1 MLTANLRNIYRFWFS
16 LAAVALVAPA
26 SVGQAQDL
34 ANLGKQKPFT
44 LSGTLDLRSIVYS
57 YSGGLAP
64 RRRPSAYILNAN
76 PTLSIYGVAIP
87 LNLVLSDQERS
98 IRQPFNQFGLSPTYK
113 WLTLHLGY
121 RNLTWSP
128 FTLAGHTIYGAGA
141 EITTSKLRF
150 GFIKGRFNRATTVD
164 QSLGTVVPFGF
175 DRSGYAARVGVGND
189 TASFDVSLVVA
200 RDDSTSVPR
209 SERRTAGYAGSLVR
223 PAENAVLGFNTRLG
237 LGRRRYF
244 FFTAAG
250 GLSIYTREPN
260 SRLTLGEGV
269 RYLNSFG
276 GPFIAVNG
284 SSEVSTAWQASLGFR
299 RYGQGFQLS
308 YRRVSPG
315 YQSMGAY
322 YFQDDVSNLTLAPS
336 LSLLQGK
343 VRVAGSFGL
352 QQDNLRNQK
361 QLTSRR
367 FIASLNGSVELGPYF
382 GVDAGY
388 SNFSTDQQQAK
399 AVVVRDTFRL
409 AQSTQSL
416 SVGPRFIYTGT
427 RYGHSVLLSADRSTL
442 RALGNNAYDR
452 GDEFTSLNAF
462 ASYQLTVLAA
472 RLTLGATYS
481 YTQLQLATGTDENR
495 GLQLSADQS
504 LGKQQAFRLGL
515 RASALTA
522 ERFGQPST
530 VLLGGARATLR
541 LGRHNTLRADVA
553 HTRYDPNTVTL
564 TAPRYAETRG
574 EFGYTF
580 SF

>member
-1 MLTANLRNIYRFWFS
+1 MRNIYRLWLS
-16 LAAVALVAPA
+16 LAAVAVVAPA
-26 SVGQAQDL
+26 SVGRAQDL

-44 LSGTLDLRSIVYS
+44 LSGTLDLRSIVYT
-57 YSGGLAP
+57 YSGGITP
-64 RRRPSAYILNAN
+64 RRRPNANILNAN
-76 PTLSIYGVAIP
+76 ATLSIYGVAIP
-87 LNLVLSDQERS
+87 LSVVLSDQERS
-98 IRQPFNQFGLSPTYK
+98 VRQPFNQFGLSPTYK

-141 EITTSKLRF
+141 EVTTKKLRL

-189 TASFDVSLVVA
+189 TTSFDVSLVVA
-200 RDDSTSVPR
+200 RDDSSSVPLT
-209 SERRTAGYAGSLVR
+209 ERRTAGYVGSLVR
-223 PAENAVLGFNTRLG
+223 PAENAVLGFNTRVG
-237 LGRRRYF
+237 LGHRRYF

-250 GLSIYTREPN
+250 GLSVYTREPN
-260 SRLTLGEGV
+260 SRLTLGEGAGV
-269 RYLNSFG
+269 RYLNTFV
-276 GPFIAVNG
+276 GPLIAVNG
-284 SSEVSTAWQASLGFR
+284 SSEVSTAWQAALAFR
-299 RYGQGFQLS
+299 RNGQGFQLS
-308 YRRVSPG
+308 YQRISPG

-322 YFQDDVSNLTLAPS
+322 YFQSDVSNLTLAPS
-336 LSLLQGK
+336 LSLLKGK
-343 VRVAGSFGL
+343 VRVGGSFGL

-367 FIASLNGSVELGPYF
+367 FIASLNGTVELGPYF
-382 GVDAGY
+382 GVDASY

-416 SVGPRFIYTGT
+416 SVGPRFAYTGT
-427 RYGHSVLLSADRSTL
+427 HYGHTVLLSVDRSTL
-442 RALGNNAYDR
+442 RALGNNVYDR

-472 RLTLGATYS
+472 RLTLGATCS

-495 GLQLSADQS
+495 GLQFSADQS
-504 LGKQQAFRLGL
+504 LGKQQVFRLGL
-515 RASALTA
+515 RASALMA
-522 ERFGQPST
+522 QRFGQPST
-530 VLLGGARATLR
+530 VRLGGARATLR
-541 LGRHNTLRADVA
+541 LGRHNALRADIA
-553 HTRYDPNTVTL
+553 YTSYDPTTVTL
-564 TAPRYAETRG
+564 TTPRYAETRG